1 MNQKAKA
8 SSFGTIGFMIAA
20 IVFAAV
26 AGILLSQVMESTYSQ
41 EPVKPIVV
49 AARKLPSSS
58 LFNKKDLKLASWPES
73 SIPKGAYTKVE
84 DVLKSKR
91 VPLIPLVRNEPV
103 LRSHLS
109 KPRAGMGVAPLVDMD
124 KRAIAIRTD
133 NAVTLT
139 RLVYPGAR
147 VDVLTTMRNT
157 VGMNDDGPKIST
169 KIVLQDVKVL
179 SVGEDI
185 DPLTITARRRSKK
198 KEEGALSGG
207 ESSDQREARGTVT
220 LLVGPEE
227 AERLV
232 LALREG
238 QIDIVLRNPKDHRQV
253 ETSGATEEVFM
264 PQKEED
270 DLDFLSPEKGSSKS
284 SKRLA
289 PISRGGKRRRGR
301 RRRGVVSN
309 PKFKTKQ
316 PAKTGVRIIR

>member
-49 AARKLPSSS
+49 AARKLPASTV
-58 LFNKKDLKLASWPES
+58 FKKKDLKLASWPES
-73 SIPKGAYTKVE
+73 AIPTGAYKKIE

-91 VPLIPLVRNEPV
+91 VPLMPFVRNEPV
-103 LRSHLS
+103 LKSHLS
-109 KPRAGMGVAPLVDMD
+109 KPRAGMGVATLVEMD

-157 VGMNDDGPKIST
+157 AGGVDDDGPKIST

-185 DPLTITARRRSKK
+185 DPLTITDRMRSKK
-198 KEEGALSGG
+198 KEEGALGGG
-207 ESSDQREARGTVT
+207 ESSDQREARSTVT
-220 LLVGPEE
+220 LLVAPEE

-238 QIDIVLRNPKDHRQV
+238 KIDIVLRNPRDHRQV
-253 ETSGATEEVFM
+253 ETTGATEEVFL
-264 PQKEED
+264 PQQEEE
-270 DLDFLSPEKGSSKS
+270 DLDFLAPEKRSKGSKKFSAGSGQKRSRRRRRSRVISNPKAPGSSK
-284 SKRLA
+284 K
-289 PISRGGKRRRGR
+289 GGI
-301 RRRGVVSN
+301 
-309 PKFKTKQ
+309 
-316 PAKTGVRIIR
+316 RILR

>member
-41 EPVKPIVV
+41 EPVKKIVV
-49 AARKLPSSS
+49 AARKLPASTK
-58 LFNKKDLKLASWPES
+58 LTKKDLKVASWPES
-73 SIPKGAYTKVE
+73 SIPVGAYSKIE
-84 DVLKSKR
+84 DVVKSQR
-91 VPLIPLVRNEPV
+91 VPLIPFVLGEPV
-103 LRSHLS
+103 LKSHLS
-109 KPRAGMGVAPLVDMD
+109 KPRAGMGVATLVDMD

-157 VGMNDDGPKIST
+157 AGGIDDEGPKIST

-185 DPLTITARRRSKK
+185 DPLTITDRWRAKK
-198 KEEGALSGG
+198 KEEGALGGG
-207 ESSDQREARGTVT
+207 ESSDQREARSTVT

-238 QIDIVLRNPKDHRQV
+238 KIDLVLRNPKDHRQV
-253 ETSGATEEVFM
+253 ETSGATEEVFL
-264 PQKEED
+264 PKKEEEN
-270 DLDFLSPEKGSSKS
+270 LDFLSPEKGSKS
-284 SKRLA
+284 SGQA
-289 PISRGGKRRRGR
+289 PPRKKSRRGR
-301 RRRGVVSN
+301 RGKVVSN
-309 PKFKTKQ
+309 PKASGSSGKS
-316 PAKTGVRIIR
+316 GIRILR

>member
-41 EPVKPIVV
+41 EPVKSIVV
-49 AARKLPSSS
+49 AARKIPSSTN
-58 LFNKKDLKLASWPES
+58 LKKKDLKLASWPES
-73 SIPKGAYTKVE
+73 AIPVGAYKKIE
-84 DVLKSKR
+84 DVIKSAR
-91 VPLIPLVRNEPV
+91 VPLIPFVRGEPV
-103 LRSHLS
+103 LQSHLS
-109 KPRAGMGVAPLVDMD
+109 KPRAGMGVATLVEMD
-124 KRAIAIRTD
+124 KRAIAVRTD

-157 VGMNDDGPKIST
+157 GGGINDDGPKIST

-185 DPLTITARRRSKK
+185 DPLTITDRRRSKK
-198 KEEGALSGG
+198 KDEGALGGG
-207 ESSDQREARGTVT
+207 ESSDQREARSTVT
-220 LLVGPEE
+220 LLVAPEE

-238 QIDIVLRNPKDHRQV
+238 KIDIVLRNPKDHRQV
-253 ETSGATEEVFM
+253 ETSGATEAVFL
-264 PQKEED
+264 PKKEEE
-270 DLDFLSPEKGSSKS
+270 DLDFLAPEKGARGS
-284 SKRLA
+284 RQNA
-289 PISRGGKRRRGR
+289 PTAKRGR
-301 RRRGVVSN
+301 RRRGRVISN
-309 PKFKTKQ
+309 PKASGSSGK
-316 PAKTGVRIIR
+316 PGIRILR

>member
-49 AARKLPSSS
+49 AARKLPAGAKPK
-58 LFNKKDLKLASWPES
+58 KKDLKLGSWPES
-73 SIPKGAYTKVE
+73 SIPTGAYKKIE
-84 DVLKSKR
+84 DVLKSNR
-91 VPLIPLVRNEPV
+91 VPLIPFVRGEPV
-103 LRSHLS
+103 LKSHLS
-109 KPRAGMGVAPLVDMD
+109 KARAGIGVATLVDMD
-124 KRAIAIRTD
+124 KRAIAVRTD

-147 VDVLTTMRNT
+147 VDILTTMRNT
-157 VGMNDDGPKIST
+157 GGGIDDEGPKIST

-185 DPLTITARRRSKK
+185 DPLTITDRMRSKK
-198 KEEGALSGG
+198 KEEGALGGG
-207 ESSDQREARGTVT
+207 ESSDQREARSTVT
-220 LLVGPEE
+220 LLVAPEE

-238 QIDIVLRNPKDHRQV
+238 KIDIVLRNPKDHRQV
-253 ETSGATEEVFM
+253 ETSGATEEAFM
-264 PQKEED
+264 PQQDEE
-270 DLDFLSPEKGSSKS
+270 DLDFLSPEKGSKGSRQYAPSGKS
-284 SKRLA
+284 GRKRA
-289 PISRGGKRRRGR
+289 RRRRGR
-301 RRRGVVSN
+301 VISN
-309 PKFKTKQ
+309 PKASGSNKS
-316 PAKTGVRIIR
+316 GIRILR